1 MGYVM
6 TQIRFL
12 LIMVVALTILLAS
25 FAHCS
30 YLTSTSVWDLQRQL
44 SPITLGTGAMYVSG
58 AGIRISGTNTT
69 AQAIFQG
76 TDGPVQANNVVASWN
91 VDMPSGT
98 GILIELRGIG
108 GGKATTS
115 WYEIARQ
122 GTGSFPS
129 SRYKSD
135 SLGEVDWDT
144 LVLYTK
150 RPRIEYRVTLYT
162 NTVGV
167 TPTLR
172 LMALCYS
179 DTGTVLSNP
188 VLDGPGVTTSLAVPW
203 RSQYWSTLDPDVIC
217 GPTSMS
223 MSMAYN
229 GCNLPTETVAAETYD
244 SYGDGYGNWP
254 FIAQTAARHGFKS
267 YYMRSNSQQTLRDFI
282 AQGVPVEIG
291 MAYSR
296 GQLTNSPVTS
306 TSGHLLLCVGIAA
319 NGDYICNDP
328 AGSDS
333 RWDHITFLKSEVSNV
348 WLAKGG
354 TTIPCIP
361 NSVYWRFPYFPYKS
375 SDPASINKDG
385 KLELFVKG
393 GNGNIYRI
401 SQTSPNGGW
410 SSWVNMGGM
419 AASDPVAVSNSTGGN
434 TVFARFTDDNLYCN
448 KQNGAAGSWSGWVNL
463 GGYLAGK
470 PAVGKSPDGRLDVF
484 CRMIDGSIQHRW
496 ENYEGG
502 WQNWAS
508 LGGTYYHDPVI
519 GLNWDG
525 RQEIFIRSSDNQLA
539 HKWQLNDGSWSS
551 WSTMGGTLDG
561 DPALGRT
568 YDGRLEA
575 YCRFNDG
582 TVRRNYQNGA
592 TVGTGWSGW
601 SSVGVTTSQ
610 DIAIG
615 RKPDFKEHLF
625 ITNESGQITR
635 RYQTANDGAFS
646 SAESLSG
653 TATDAPVVTHLE
665 NGNLQVF
672 TIRADGSVWGR
683 TQNASGWSSWA
694 DMAFP
699 DAVPP
704 VIQSIDVEPSVVTP
718 GETIYIMVNA
728 SDDSGVSMVTAN
740 GSPLGFAGNNLW
752 IGAITASSEPGEHN
766 IAVHAVDTLGNA
778 SSDSS
783 GAYTVKRLFALNN
796 RAANDAIIGL
806 VSSKYLFAVYGKVT
820 VVNGQQFTID
830 DGSAMP
836 ITVQAPYHGLSGG
849 EYVRVRGTLT
859 RSGAETVLQSSGE
872 YIIPLGGL
880 QEH

>member
-1 MGYVM
+1 M
-6 TQIRFL
+6 TQIRFR
-12 LIMVVALTILLAS
+12 LIVVVALTTLLAS

-44 SPITLGTGAMYVSG
+44 SPVTLGAGAMYVSG
-58 AGIRISGTNTT
+58 TGIRISGTNTI

-76 TDGPVQANNVVASWN
+76 IDGPLQANNIVPSWN
-91 VDMPSGT
+91 VDMPAGT
-98 GILIELRGIG
+98 GILIELRGTG
-108 GGKATTS
+108 GGLTTTP

-122 GTGSFPS
+122 GSGAFPG

-135 SLGEVDWDT
+135 SLGSVADDT
-144 LVLYTK
+144 LVLKAK

-162 NTVGV
+162 NTIGV

-188 VLDGPGVTTSLAVPW
+188 VMAGPGVTTSLAVPW
-203 RSQYWSTLDPDVIC
+203 WSQYWSTLDPDVIC

-229 GCNLPTETVAAETYD
+229 GCKLPTETVAAETYD
-244 SYGDGYGNWP
+244 SYNSMYGNWP
-254 FIAQTAARHGFKS
+254 FICQTAARHGFKS

-291 MAYSR
+291 MAY
-296 GQLTNSPVTS
+296 GKNQLTNSPIAS
-306 TSGHLLLCVGIAA
+306 TAGHLLLCVGITA

-333 RWDHITFLKSEVSNV
+333 RWDHVVYLKSDVSNV

-393 GNGNIYRI
+393 GNGSIYRL
-401 SQTSPNGGW
+401 SQTAPNGGW
-410 SSWVNMGGM
+410 SSWANMGGM
-419 AASDPVAVSNSTGGN
+419 AASDPVAVTNSTGGN
-434 TVFARFTDDNLYCN
+434 TVFARFTDNNLYCN
-448 KQNGAAGSWSGWVNL
+448 RQNGSSGSWSGWVNL
-463 GGYLAGK
+463 GGSLAGK

-496 ENYEGG
+496 EDYSGG
-502 WQNWAS
+502 WQSWES
-508 LGGTYYHDPVI
+508 LAGNFAHDPVI

-525 RQEIFIRSSDNQLA
+525 RQEIFIRTSDNQLA

-551 WSTMGGTLDG
+551 WWAMGGTLDG
-561 DPALGRT
+561 DPVIGRT

-575 YCRFNDG
+575 YCRFTDG
-582 TVRRNYQNGA
+582 TVRRNYQNGT

-601 SSVGVTTSQ
+601 SSLGVTTSQ
-610 DIAIG
+610 DVALG

-625 ITNESGQITR
+625 TTDESGLITR

-646 SAESLSG
+646 SAESLFGS
-653 TATDAPVVTHLE
+653 ATSAPIVSHLE
-665 NGNLQVF
+665 NGNLQLF
-672 TIRADGSVWGR
+672 TLRPDGSVWGR
-683 TQNASGWSSWA
+683 TQSASGWSGWT

-699 DAVPP
+699 DAAPP
-704 VIQSIDVEPSVVTP
+704 VIHSVDVEPAVVTP
-718 GETIYIMVNA
+718 GETVYITVYATDA
-728 SDDSGVSMVTAN
+728 SDVSMVTAN
-740 GSPLGFAGNNLW
+740 GTQLGFAGGGLW
-752 IGAITASSEPGEHN
+752 MGAITASNELGEHG
-766 IAVHAVDTLGNA
+766 IAIHAVDVPGNA
-778 SSDSS
+778 SSSS
-783 GAYTVKRLFALNN
+783 GSYTVKRLFALNN
-796 RAANDAIIGL
+796 RAANDSIIGL
-806 VSSKYLFAVYGKVT
+806 VSSKYLFAAYGKVS

-830 DGSAMP
+830 DGSGMP

-859 RSGAETVLQSSGE
+859 RSGSETIMQSSGE
-872 YIIPLGGL
+872 YILPLGGL

>member
-1 MGYVM
+1 
-6 TQIRFL
+6 
-12 LIMVVALTILLAS
+12 
-25 FAHCS
+25 
-30 YLTSTSVWDLQRQL
+30 
-44 SPITLGTGAMYVSG
+44 MYVSG
-58 AGIRISGTNTT
+58 VGIRISGTNTT
-69 AQAIFQG
+69 AQATFEAI
-76 TDGPVQANNVVASWN
+76 DGPIQANNIVPSWN

-98 GILIELRGIG
+98 GILIELRGVG
-108 GGKATTS
+108 GAATTA

-122 GTGSFPS
+122 GTGAFPG

-135 SLGEVDWDT
+135 SLGSVADDT
-144 LVLYTK
+144 LVLKAK

-162 NTVGV
+162 NTIGV

-172 LMALCYS
+172 LMALCYA

-188 VLDGPGVTTSLAVPW
+188 VMAGPGVTTSLAVPW
-203 RSQYWSTLDPDVIC
+203 WSQYWSTLDPDVIC

-229 GCNLPTETVAAETYD
+229 GCKLPTETVAAETYD
-244 SYGDGYGNWP
+244 SYNSMYGNWP
-254 FIAQTAARHGFKS
+254 FICQTAARHGFKS

-291 MAYSR
+291 MAY
-296 GQLTNSPVTS
+296 GKNQLTNSPIPS
-306 TSGHLLLCVGIAA
+306 TAGHLLLCVGITA

-333 RWDHITFLKSEVSNV
+333 RWDHVVYLKSEVSNV

-393 GNGNIYRI
+393 GNGSIYRI
-401 SQTSPNGGW
+401 SQTAPNGGW
-410 SSWVNMGGM
+410 SSWANMGGM
-419 AASDPVAVSNSTGGN
+419 AASEPVAVTNSTGGN
-434 TVFARFTDDNLYCN
+434 TVFARFADDNLYCN
-448 KQNGAAGSWSGWVNL
+448 RQNGSSGSWSGWVNL
-463 GGYLAGK
+463 GGTLAGK

-496 ENYEGG
+496 ENYSGG

-508 LGGTYYHDPVI
+508 LGGSYSSDPVI

-525 RQEIFIRSSDNQLA
+525 RQEIFIRASDNQLV

-551 WSTMGGTLDG
+551 WWAMGGTLDG
-561 DPALGRT
+561 DPVLGRT
-568 YDGRLEA
+568 YDGRIEV
-575 YCRFNDG
+575 YCRFTDG

-601 SSVGVTTSQ
+601 SSLGVTSSQ
-610 DIAIG
+610 DVAIG

-625 ITNESGQITR
+625 IADGSGQITR

-646 SAESLSG
+646 SAESLYGS
-653 TATDAPVVTHLE
+653 ATSAPIVSHLE
-665 NGNLQVF
+665 NGNLQLF
-672 TIRADGSVWGR
+672 TLLPDGSVWSR
-683 TQNASGWSSWA
+683 TQSAGGWSSWT

-699 DAVPP
+699 DTAPP
-704 VIQSIDVEPSVVTP
+704 VIHSVDVEPPVVTP
-718 GETIYIMVNA
+718 GETVYITVYATDA
-728 SDDSGVSMVTAN
+728 SNVSMVTAD
-740 GSPLGFAGNNLW
+740 GVQLGFAGGGLW
-752 IGAITASSEPGEHN
+752 MGAITASNEPGQHSV
-766 IAVHAVDTLGNA
+766 AVHAVDTVGNA

-783 GAYTVKRLFALNN
+783 GSYTVKRIFALNN

-806 VSSKYLFAVYGKVT
+806 VSSKYLFAAYGKVS

-830 DGSAMP
+830 DGSGTP
-836 ITVQAPYHGLSGG
+836 IKVQAPYHGLSGG

-859 RSGAETVLQSSGE
+859 RNGSEIIMQSSGE
-872 YIIPLGGL
+872 YILPLGGL